1 MIFKAKRLTLQYHKN
16 TLLGSWDNCTTV
28 FFLSTGVHHPLF
40 LLSLKRKIFFI
51 SNILYLRLT
60 RCRRGIVEFS
70 GLFVALRMGQPWEQ
84 PRPGVIWGRKAR
96 RGRQA
101 GGGQG
106 AGGRASALPAFGGFG
121 TPSMR
126 VPRGLAA
133 ISAHFG
139 RACRPSLS
147 GRACRPAPCALPSP
161 CLRGVCPFRLLGSM
175 PGRGCSHGCAWL
187 AYLRSFRFLLAN
199 TRFSAICDN
208 F

>member
-28 FFLSTGVHHPLF
+28 FFSVNGGSPPPF
-40 LLSLKRKIFFI
+40 FIIFEAKDFFI

-60 RCRRGIVEFS
+60 RCRRGIVKFS

-84 PRPGVIWGRKAR
+84 PRPGVVFGREAR

-101 GGGQG
+101 GRQG

-133 ISAHFG
+133 TSAHYG

-147 GRACRPAPCALPSP
+147 GRACRPAPCRPACVVSVLF
-161 CLRGVCPFRLLGSM
+161 VC
-175 PGRGCSHGCAWL
+175 
-187 AYLRSFRFLLAN
+187 
-199 TRFSAICDN
+199 
-208 F
+208 

>member
-1 MIFKAKRLTLQYHKN
+1 MPP
-16 TLLGSWDNCTTV
+16 GDCE
-28 FFLSTGVHHPLF
+28 
-40 LLSLKRKIFFI
+40 
-51 SNILYLRLT
+51 ILRPF
-60 RCRRGIVEFS
+60 CCPADG
-70 GLFVALRMGQPWEQ
+70 AAMGAAA
-84 PRPGVIWGRKAR
+84 PGRDMGKESKEGAAG
-96 RGRQA
+96 RGRA
-101 GGGQG
+101 GR
-106 AGGRASALPAFGGFG
+106 RASALPAFGGFG

-199 TRFSAICDN
+199 TRFSAICNN

>member
-1 MIFKAKRLTLQYHKN
+1 MPP
-16 TLLGSWDNCTTV
+16 GDCE
-28 FFLSTGVHHPLF
+28 
-40 LLSLKRKIFFI
+40 
-51 SNILYLRLT
+51 ILRPFCCPADGAAMGAAAPG
-60 RCRRGIVEFS
+60 RDMGKESKEGAAGRGRAGRRG
-70 GLFVALRMGQPWEQ
+70 Q
-84 PRPGVIWGRKAR
+84 
-96 RGRQA
+96 
-101 GGGQG
+101 
-106 AGGRASALPAFGGFG
+106 GFG

-199 TRFSAICDN
+199 TRFSAICNN

>member
-1 MIFKAKRLTLQYHKN
+1 M
-16 TLLGSWDNCTTV
+16 

-40 LLSLKRKIFFI
+40 FIIFEAKDFFI

-60 RCRRGIVEFS
+60 RCRRGIVKFS

-84 PRPGVIWGRKAR
+84 PRPGVVFGREAR

-101 GGGQG
+101 GRQG

-133 ISAHFG
+133 TSAHY
-139 RACRPSLS
+139 
-147 GRACRPAPCALPSP
+147 GRACRPAPCALPP
-161 CLRGVCPFRLLGSM
+161 CLRGVCPFRLLGNM

-199 TRFSAICDN
+199 TRFSAICNN

>member
-1 MIFKAKRLTLQYHKN
+1 MPPGDCEILRPFCCPADGAAMGAAAPGHAAQQTKRT
-16 TLLGSWDNCTTV
+16 DTT
-28 FFLSTGVHHPLF
+28 
-40 LLSLKRKIFFI
+40 
-51 SNILYLRLT
+51 
-60 RCRRGIVEFS
+60 
-70 GLFVALRMGQPWEQ
+70 
-84 PRPGVIWGRKAR
+84 
-96 RGRQA
+96 QA

-199 TRFSAICDN
+199 TRFSAICNN